1 MLVEKLEKHAA
12 SAGGNFFQNHLIG
25 MRFDK
30 KKNAE
35 SVPILVPMPQEV
47 TTNYWKNN
55 FYISQTNHPQ
65 LSIHTNILL
74 SLDIGPFS
82 PSAGLPQPFLLQD
95 PGS

>member
-1 MLVEKLEKHAA
+1 LRFEGNRRTVDAPWPLKSTSMLVEKLEKHAA

-47 TTNYWKNN
+47 TINYPKNKN
-55 FYISQTNHPQ
+55 RNT
-65 LSIHTNILL
+65 T
-74 SLDIGPFS
+74 
-82 PSAGLPQPFLLQD
+82 
-95 PGS
+95 

>member
-47 TTNYWKNN
+47 TINYPKNW
-55 FYISQTNHPQ
+55 
-65 LSIHTNILL
+65 
-74 SLDIGPFS
+74 
-82 PSAGLPQPFLLQD
+82 
-95 PGS
+95 